1 MDSNTNDP
9 DPEIPPDV
17 SPEQLEEALKW
28 LEELASRPDMA
39 TEAGVTAMRADSSPF
54 QGLIDSEGGDVP
66 DWLHDAPP
74 RPADQSLADDSEYE
88 SRLDWL
94 AKMTE
99 RESMEEL
106 PTLEWRRIS
115 DAAARQAT
123 AEGAPPQE
131 PILPP
136 LPEEFDAPALEE
148 ATESMSLPEEPDTQP
163 LPEGYLDERFPVAET
178 PEEPLVSE
186 AVLHIPAALTDAPAA
201 MPDAD
206 ELEAVELPP
215 LVEEVEA
222 APDLSAAAINPETL
236 LDTLPPDVELPPI
249 DDLDAA
255 MAWIEELAASQDAP
269 IEDVPSVADR
279 ALASKLLRE
288 AGLSSES
295 LDPRDTGNEMSF
307 GDLSLLEGNTPVNDF
322 VAAEDFADTIVLVE
336 TMAADQGRTLE
347 EPAPP
352 MPTEP
357 QPPQPEPAAA
367 IPPAD
372 AVAGD
377 DTFEDA
383 MAFLDELAAAQEPL
397 GSITQPIEPLELT
410 AGEAV
415 ATADEMAAALV
426 EEIADDEWARPEWLT
441 EPAAVDVE
449 APPQDEA
456 QTAEL
461 IEPEEWAVAT
471 AAVAT
476 AAVATA
482 AVATAEPPAVEARS
496 EALSPEDAP
505 WLEPVVDEE
514 PLFPAEVEP
523 AVELPAGMVAPAVM
537 ESMNGDGEATLEET
551 LLALD
556 ALALPPGTS
565 LADVDASLRQ
575 SGRSPARRD
584 LPAAVEWLE
593 ISLGLSAPL
602 PAAPLSD
609 EDLIARM
616 PEDPDAV
623 LAWLEQMAEEDTVGS
638 SPSLTAGEAAPA
650 AAAPSA
656 AATAEPI
663 SEELSEADLLAMP
676 DDPDAIIAWLEGL
689 AGGSPATPPE
699 PAARPVAVPAEEP
712 AAPEMTAEPLS
723 VEATPV
729 LESAIE
735 EVWPFDVGT
744 EDVAPE
750 DVGTISVGTA
760 TDWAET
766 PPVDETPVAVAVSE
780 VTPIE
785 VIIPALPPAEAEAA
799 ETIADESM
807 TVESA
812 TAESAASRPPV
823 AARPRRRGRR
833 TKPAAETTA
842 GEPTLAE
849 SDPTVADA
857 AAVSVTDATVEA
869 VETAADI
876 VAQEQVTVEDSEAE
890 AAPEVEQPP
899 TPPARPASWVDL
911 LKPLR

>member
-9 DPEIPPDV
+9 GPEIPPDV

-74 RPADQSLADDSEYE
+74 LPTDQSLADDSEYE

-115 DAAARQAT
+115 DAAAQQAT
-123 AEGAPPQE
+123 AEGAPPEE
-131 PILPP
+131 PILPL
-136 LPEEFDAPALEE
+136 LPEGFDAAALEE
-148 ATESMSLPEEPDTQP
+148 AAESALLSEEPDTQP
-163 LPEGYLDERFPVAET
+163 LPEGYLDERFPVAEA

-186 AVLHIPAALTDAPAA
+186 AVLHIPEALTDAPAA
-201 MPDAD
+201 MPDEG
-206 ELEAVELPP
+206 ELEAAVESPP
-215 LVEEVEA
+215 PVEEVEA
-222 APDLSAAAINPETL
+222 APDLSAAAIDPETL

-295 LDPRDTGNEMSF
+295 LDLRGTGNEMSL
-307 GDLSLLEGNTPVNDF
+307 GDLSLLEGNTPVNAF

-347 EPAPP
+347 EPVLPV
-352 MPTEP
+352 PTEP
-357 QPPQPEPAAA
+357 QLPATSPAAA

-410 AGEAV
+410 AGEGV

-426 EEIADDEWARPEWLT
+426 EGAADDEWAQPEWLT
-441 EPAAVDVE
+441 EPAAVDAE
-449 APPQDEA
+449 ASPQDET
-456 QTAEL
+456 QPAEL
-461 IEPEEWAVAT
+461 VEPEEWAVET

-482 AVATAEPPAVEARS
+482 TAETAGPAVETQS

-514 PLFPAEVEP
+514 PLLPAEAEP

-537 ESMNGDGEATLEET
+537 KSMNGNGEATLEET

-556 ALALPPGTS
+556 VLALPPGTS

-575 SGRSPARRD
+575 SGRAPARRD

-593 ISLGLSAPL
+593 IALGLSRPL

-638 SPSLTAGEAAPA
+638 SPSLAAGEAAPA
-650 AAAPSA
+650 VAAPSVEA
-656 AATAEPI
+656 AAEPL

-689 AGGSPATPPE
+689 AGGSPAARPE
-699 PAARPVAVPAEEP
+699 PAAPPVAVPAEES
-712 AAPEMTAEPLS
+712 AAPEMAAEPS
-723 VEATPV
+723 PVEAAPV

-744 EDVAPE
+744 T
-750 DVGTISVGTA
+750 DVGTTDVGT
-760 TDWAET
+760 TDVGTETDRAET
-766 PPVDETPVAVAVSE
+766 PPVDETPVAVTVSE
-780 VTPIE
+780 VTPVE
-785 VIIPALPPAEAEAA
+785 VIIVETPAAEAA
-799 ETIADESM
+799 EAIADESM

-812 TAESAASRPPV
+812 TAESDTGRPPV

-833 TKPAAETTA
+833 TKPAAEATA
-842 GEPTLAE
+842 GELTLAE
-849 SDPTVADA
+849 PAAVEAAAAEAADA
-857 AAVSVTDATVEA
+857 TAETVEA
-869 VETAADI
+869 AADI
-876 VAQEQVTVEDSEAE
+876 VAQEQVTVADSAAE
-890 AAPEVEQPP
+890 AAAVEAEEPP
-899 TPPARPASWVDL
+899 APPARPASWVDL

>member
-28 LEELASRPDMA
+28 LEELAGRPDMA
-39 TEAGVTAMRADSSPF
+39 PEADTAAMRADSSPF

-74 RPADQSLADDSEYE
+74 LPADQSLADDSEYE

-123 AEGAPPQE
+123 AEGAPPEE
-131 PILPP
+131 PILSL
-136 LPEEFDAPALEE
+136 LPEGFDAPTPEE
-148 ATESMSLPEEPDTQP
+148 ATASALLPEEPDTQP

-186 AVLHIPAALTDAPAA
+186 AVLHVPEALMDAPAA
-201 MPDAD
+201 VPDTS

-222 APDLSAAAINPETL
+222 TPDLSAAAINPETL

-295 LDPRDTGNEMSF
+295 LELRGTGNEMSL
-307 GDLSLLEGNTPVNDF
+307 GDLSLLEGNTPVNAF

-336 TMAADQGRTLE
+336 TMAADQGRALE

-352 MPTEP
+352 LPIEP
-357 QPPQPEPAAA
+357 QLPEPEPAAV
-367 IPPAD
+367 IPPA
-372 AVAGD
+372 ATTVGD

-397 GSITQPIEPLELT
+397 GSITQPIEPLKWT

-415 ATADEMAAALV
+415 ETGDEMVAALV
-426 EEIADDEWARPEWLT
+426 EETADDEWAQPEWLT

-456 QTAEL
+456 QPAER
-461 IEPEEWAVAT
+461 IEPEEWAVST
-471 AAVAT
+471 AVLETAVVET
-476 AAVATA
+476 
-482 AVATAEPPAVEARS
+482 ATAETAGPAVETQS

-514 PLFPAEVEP
+514 QLFPAEAEP
-523 AVELPAGMVAPAVM
+523 AVELPTGVVAPAVM
-537 ESMNGDGEATLEET
+537 ESMNGNGEVSLEET

-565 LADVDASLRQ
+565 LADVDASLRR
-575 SGRSPARRD
+575 GGAPARRD

-593 ISLGLSAPL
+593 VSLGLSTPL

-638 SPSLTAGEAAPA
+638 SPSLAAGEAAPA

-656 AATAEPI
+656 AATTEPLI
-663 SEELSEADLLAMP
+663 EELSEADLLAMP

-689 AGGSPATPPE
+689 AGGSPAARLE
-699 PAARPVAVPAEEP
+699 PATPPVAVPAEEP
-712 AAPEMTAEPLS
+712 SAPEMTAEPLP
-723 VEATPV
+723 VEAALV
-729 LESAIE
+729 LESTTEAA
-735 EVWPFDVGT
+735 WPLDVGTTDVGT
-744 EDVAPE
+744 EDVGTE
-750 DVGTISVGTA
+750 DVGTA
-760 TDWAET
+760 TDRAET
-766 PPVDETPVAVAVSE
+766 PPADEMPLAVTVSE
-780 VTPIE
+780 VTPVE
-785 VIIPALPPAEAEAA
+785 VIIIATPPAEAEAEA
-799 ETIADESM
+799 IADESI
-807 TVESA
+807 
-812 TAESAASRPPV
+812 TAESAMAESTAGRPPV
-823 AARPRRRGRR
+823 AARPRRRGHR
-833 TKPAAETTA
+833 TKPTAAATV

-849 SDPTVADA
+849 SNLVVTE
-857 AAVSVTDATVEA
+857 AAVASIGDSTAEA
-869 VETAADI
+869 VEAAADI
-876 VAQEQVTVEDSEAE
+876 VAQEQVTVADSAAE
-890 AAPEVEQPP
+890 AAAEAEEPP
-899 TPPARPASWVDL
+899 APPARPASWVDL